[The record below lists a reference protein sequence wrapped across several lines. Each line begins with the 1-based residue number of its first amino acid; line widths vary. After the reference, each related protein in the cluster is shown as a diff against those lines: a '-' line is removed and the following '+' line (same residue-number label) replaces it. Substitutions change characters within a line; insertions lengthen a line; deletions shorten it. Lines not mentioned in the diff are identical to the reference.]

1 MAEAYNFF
9 DNKEFKDNLKRYEE
23 AHIQGLSIYLDADEF
38 ADIAEYYRGK
48 GRIDEAHA
56 VLDEAINLFPG
67 STTLWTVK
75 ARITLLEGGDV
86 ERAYEYISHVDDKDD
101 VEYTYTL
108 AEIMIMDGKAKQADQ
123 LLHRRF
129 ERVDDEER
137 EEFKQDVATIY
148 ADYEEF
154 DLAKEWFDRL
164 EPNEDNSYKELKGRI
179 ALGTGNLEDCENI
192 FQELIDE
199 DPYSTSY
206 WNNLAMLQF
215 LKSNFNDSITSSEF
229 SIAINPDDAEAIL
242 TKANGLFS
250 LGNYEEALNYFDRYS
265 KLVPDDLSVV
275 MLKGVTLLH
284 LNKPEE
290 ALTHFKKAEKMG
302 RHSDSDLPEIYQEIA
317 FTLSQQGRVEEA
329 LAYLD
334 KKEKLPNDN
343 HCDTLLLKGHILLEN
358 DYLEKAQEV
367 FQEAIR
373 SSDNSPSTFLQI
385 AISVYDCRY
394 VHLAYNLFLSYFKDM
409 GDTCQDG
416 YAYFARCANELGK
429 KKEFAHAVKLACER
443 NPMEAKM
450 VLADLFPEGM
460 STEEYYPYLLSTN
473 TDERKQK

>member
-1 MAEAYNFF
+1 MAETNNFF
-9 DNKEFKDNLKRYEE
+9 NDKEFKDNLKRYED
-23 AHIQGLSIYLDADEF
+23 AHTRGLSIYLDTDEY

-56 VLDEAINLFPG
+56 VLNEALNIFPD

-75 ARITLLEGGDV
+75 ARMTLLEGGDV
-86 ERAYEYISHVDDKDD
+86 ERAYQYISNVGDKDD

-108 AEIMIMDGKAKQADQ
+108 AEIMIMDGKEKQADQ
-123 LLHRRF
+123 MLHRRF
-129 ERVDDEER
+129 ELLDDDER

-148 ADYEEF
+148 ADYEEY
-154 DLAKEWFDRL
+154 DLAKDWFDRL

-179 ALGTGNLEDCENI
+179 ALGTGNLEDSENI
-192 FQELIDE
+192 FQELIED

-215 LKSNFNDSITSSEF
+215 VKNNFNDSITSSEF

-250 LGNYEEALNYFDRYS
+250 LGNYEEALNYYDRYG
-265 KLVPDDLSVV
+265 KLVPDDLSVE

-290 ALTHFKKAEKMG
+290 ALAHFKKAEKMSC
-302 RHSDSDLPEIYQEIA
+302 HSTANLPEIYQEIA

-334 KKEKLPNDN
+334 KKQKLPNDK
-343 HCDTLLLKGHILLEN
+343 HSDTLLLKGHILLEN
-358 DYLEKAQEV
+358 EYLEKAQEV

-394 VHLAYNLFLSYFKDM
+394 VHLAYKLFLSYFKDA

-416 YAYFARCANELGK
+416 YAYFALCANELGK
-429 KKEFAHAVKLACER
+429 EREFAHAVKLACER